1 MKKIAVA
8 IIMGTL
14 VLVPAARLAAHDEGH
29 GPKLTDQAKQGGV
42 VSPVI
47 DKKDIKL
54 GAKAAVV
61 YKAELV
67 RSDDGTVRVYLYD
80 KNMVPLNL
88 SAFEATAKG
97 AVEMKKNKKWTT
109 VPFELKKESDSFT
122 GMAPKSPTKPFNI
135 DVTYTEKGKQLLSAF
150 DNLD

>member
-1 MKKIAVA
+1 MKIVAAVL
-8 IIMGTL
+8 MGAL
-14 VLVPAARLAAHDEGH
+14 VFVPAAPLAAHDGGH

-80 KNMVPLNL
+80 KDMVPLDLNI
-88 SAFEATAKG
+88 FDATAKG
-97 AVEMKKNKKWTT
+97 AVEMKKKKKWTT
-109 VPFELKKESDSFT
+109 VPFELKKEAGFFT

-135 DVTYTEKGKQLLSAF
+135 DITYTEKGKQLLSAF